1 MLKSEPAASMGLPN
15 MLILREKFS
24 KSDFGFFEFFGYFG
38 SPGKKE
44 KGKETGP
51 AWEYITTPDLFCSRT
66 KGWGHLNEG
75 TVPALYFSPVTP

>member
-1 MLKSEPAASMGLPN
+1 MGLPN

-24 KSDFGFFEFFGYFG
+24 NSDFGFFGFFGYFG

-51 AWEYITTPDLFCSRT
+51 AWEYITTPDLFCSRK
-66 KGWGHLNEG
+66 KGRGHLNEG